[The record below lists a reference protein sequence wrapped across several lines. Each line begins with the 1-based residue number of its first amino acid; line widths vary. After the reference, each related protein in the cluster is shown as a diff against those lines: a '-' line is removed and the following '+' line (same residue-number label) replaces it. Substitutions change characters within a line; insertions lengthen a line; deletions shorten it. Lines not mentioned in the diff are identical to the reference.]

1 MAVNVRQTPVNSVV
15 SDCKLRMVDSK
26 KMQNGRMDVIDL
38 RRILPIQGLVSERI
52 ARAVAYPSSNP
63 APAQPVREA
72 VRVMVPSPTPLG
84 TGHPPEFR
92 CP

>member
-15 SDCKLRMVDSK
+15 SDGKLRMVDSK
-26 KMQNGRMDVIDL
+26 KMQNGRMNVVNL
-38 RRILPIQGLVSERI
+38 RRILPIQGLVAKRV
-52 ARAVAYPSSNP
+52 AWAVANPSSNP
-63 APAQPVREA
+63 SPAQPVRKA